1 MKVDFHQK
9 ADSPVKFAVIAARY
23 DNRWIF
29 VRHKERQTLEMPGG
43 HIEQGETAEEAA
55 RRELFEETGALEY
68 KLKPVCVY
76 SVDETYGML
85 YFAEVIRLGPLP
97 QSEIADVK
105 LLGNAPENLTYPLIQ
120 PLLLEKIKHTFN
132 IS

>member
-68 KLKPVCVY
+68 KLNQVCAY

-97 QSEIADVK
+97 QSEIAEVK
-105 LLGNAPENLTYPLIQ
+105 LLRNAPENQTYPLIQ